1 MVYYKK
7 EAKLSILWLIVG
19 LLAFTLII
27 PASVVG
33 GKIPKPK
40 DFPSR
45 SIEYVV
51 PWGAGGGSDTF
62 GRVINIKARREM
74 GVAVVV
80 INLPGGGRSCWNP
93 VCDETTG
100 RWLHFVRHYQRPGR
114 ELSARSIQVYA
125 S

>member
-1 MVYYKK
+1 MVCYMRK
-7 EAKLSILWLIVG
+7 ARLPILLLIVG
-19 LLAFTLII
+19 LLAFTLTI

-62 GRVINIKARREM
+62 GRVACVKARREM
-74 GVAVVV
+74 GVSVVV
-80 INLPGGGRSCWNP
+80 MNMPGGLGPLEPNM
-93 VCDETTG
+93 
-100 RWLHFVRHYQRPGR
+100 
-114 ELSARSIQVYA
+114 
-125 S
+125 